1 MTSSTEQALPMQ
13 DRKQRRR
20 FIAGAVC
27 PRCAEMDR
35 IVVDLDT
42 DQRECVSCG
51 FSEARP
57 SDTAAQAGE
66 LPTRVSR
73 AAARRVETP
82 AEAVTLIDPSA
93 QDTGPRDNDGPS
105 PGKAED

>member
-1 MTSSTEQALPMQ
+1 MQ
-13 DRKQRRR
+13 DNPHRRR

-27 PRCAEMDR
+27 PRCALLDK

-42 DQRECVSCG
+42 DQRQCVSCG

-57 SDTAAQAGE
+57 GIPVASTVAVAVKKPVE

-73 AAARRVETP
+73 ASARRVETP
-82 AEAVTLIDPSA
+82 AQAVTIIDPR
-93 QDTGPRDNDGPS
+93 TGPDK
-105 PGKAED
+105 PGD

>member
-35 IVVDLDT
+35 VVVDLDT

-57 SDTAAQAGE
+57 SDTTALGFHGLNKRMQRLLHLLRFQNGSVVDHAYF
-66 LPTRVSR
+66 RISR
-73 AAARRVETP
+73 GSLA
-82 AEAVTLIDPSA
+82 
-93 QDTGPRDNDGPS
+93 
-105 PGKAED
+105 